1 MYPTTQTNRLILPAT
16 GFRKEVH
23 KEFLFNMGGPQ
34 SRARSEKINSSVLGN
49 ATGPVRCPLMINLG
63 LDFGKNNPIQWMER
77 IIQEEGVN
85 SPEEL
90 RSKYLPIS
98 TMCVCHISLHPAPL
112 LVESAHKNQVLIQ
125 ALLLGLCTATFYD
138 PSRPVIWTNASLT
151 RCLDL
156 FNVMEFYR

>member
-1 MYPTTQTNRLILPAT
+1 MYPTTQTNPLILPPT

-23 KEFLFNMGGPQ
+23 KEYLFNMGGPQ
-34 SRARSEKINSSVLGN
+34 SRARNEKIYSSVLGN
-49 ATGPVRCPLMINLG
+49 TTGLVRCPLIISLG
-63 LDFGKNNPIQWMER
+63 LDFGKNNPTQWMER
-77 IIQEEGVN
+77 ILQEEGVN

-90 RSKYLPIS
+90 RSKYQPIS
-98 TMCVCHISLHPAPL
+98 TMCVCHVSLHPAPL
-112 LVESAHKNQVLIQ
+112 RVESTENCQVLRQ

-138 PSRPVIWTNASLT
+138 PSRPVIWTHASLT